1 MTKILLLILT
11 SLILIVVFIKE
22 MLYQTAKFSTTQ
34 KLGKR
39 EERMYNNYNKSL
51 DYLYKQ
57 VPKKDYPPNNS
68 IETKEEIDLLL
79 KLKNTRPENMKEI
92 ILYELEL
99 DNMIKMFT
107 DDKNEQI
114 ELYQFINN
122 KLNPIIMKVK
132 VYYDR
137 VRPSYLESTIE
148 PVVNNPAH
156 PAYPSGHATQAYFM
170 AYMLSNKYPENKKKY
185 FKTAINI
192 TLNRE
197 RGGFHYRSDSNY
209 GKNIAKI
216 IASNFTGEK
225 NFLINK
231 L

>member
-1 MTKILLLILT
+1 MNKNILLILT
-11 SLILIVVFIKE
+11 SLILIVVFVKE
-22 MLYQTAKFSTTQ
+22 ILFQTAKFSTTQ
-34 KLGKR
+34 QLGKK
-39 EERMYNNYNKSL
+39 ERRVYDNYTKSL

-57 VPKKDYPPNNS
+57 VPKKDYPANNS

-79 KLKNTRPENMKEI
+79 KLKKTRPDNMKDI

-107 DDKNEQI
+107 NNKKEQI
-114 ELYQFINN
+114 ELYEFINN

-156 PAYPSGHATQAYFM
+156 PAYPSGHATQAYFI
-170 AYMLSNKYPENKKKY
+170 AHILSDKYPENKKKY
-185 FKTAINI
+185 LKTAINI

-197 RGGFHYRSDSNY
+197 RGGFHYRSDSDY
-209 GKNIAKI
+209 GRKIAKI
-216 IASNFTGEK
+216 MASNFRRDK
-225 NFLINK
+225 NFLINN